1 MRRKLINHFL
11 IRYGYTAVFLGIF
24 LEDFGLPVPG
34 ETLLIGGSI
43 LAANGHFNIFIL
55 ASLGILA
62 GFLGD
67 NIGYGIGYWGRRTL
81 VLRYGRFF
89 FLDESRLVQ
98 LEKFFSIHGNKI
110 VTVARFIAGLR
121 QFNGIIAGIAKMP
134 WVEFLIFN
142 FLGSLIWVSFWSMLA
157 YFLGNKLLY
166 MIQGLHLHLYF
177 YMIVIV
183 LAGLIVFNKIR
194 SRS

>member
-1 MRRKLINHFL
+1 MNDINNFL
-11 IRYGYTAVFLGIF
+11 IRYGYAAVFLGIF

-34 ETLLIGGSI
+34 ETLLIGASI
-43 LAANGHFNIFIL
+43 LAAKGHFNIFIL

-81 VLRYGRFF
+81 VLRYGRYI
-89 FLDESRLVQ
+89 FLDEPRLIR
-98 LEKFFSIHGNKI
+98 LERFFSVHGNKI

-134 WVEFLIFN
+134 WLEFLIYN
-142 FLGSLIWVSFWSMLA
+142 FLGSLIWVSFWSMLS

-166 MIQGLHLHLYF
+166 LIQGLHIHIYF
-177 YMIVIV
+177 YIVM
-183 LAGLIVFNKIR
+183 LGLLGLIVYKKIKIGIK
-194 SRS
+194 S